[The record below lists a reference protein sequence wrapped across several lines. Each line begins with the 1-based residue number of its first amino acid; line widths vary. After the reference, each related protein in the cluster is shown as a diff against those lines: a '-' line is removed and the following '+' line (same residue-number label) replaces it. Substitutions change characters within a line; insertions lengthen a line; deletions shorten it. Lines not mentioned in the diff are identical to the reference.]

1 MINSDFFFI
10 GERIAELRYKKNISA
25 RDMSLSLGQNQNYI
39 NSIENKKTLP
49 SVPMLL
55 YICDYLH
62 ISPAE
67 FFSEEKYPI
76 ICNDILHIIKDLT
89 PEQQSLLL
97 DIAKE
102 FKKSK

>member
-1 MINSDFFFI
+1 MVDNDFFFI
-10 GERIAELRYKKNISA
+10 CERISKLRYERGISA

-39 NSIENKKTLP
+39 NNIENKKTLP
-49 SVPMLL
+49 SVPMFL

-67 FFSEEKYPI
+67 FFSEEDCPV
-76 ICNDILHIIKDLT
+76 ICNDILNTIKELSY
-89 PEQQSLLL
+89 EQQLLIL
-97 DIAKE
+97 NIAKE

>member
-1 MINSDFFFI
+1 MVDSDFFFI
-10 GERIAELRYKKNISA
+10 CEKISKLRYERDISA

-55 YICDYLH
+55 YICDYLR

-67 FFSEEKYPI
+67 FFSEEECPI
-76 ICNDILHIIKDLT
+76 ICIDIFNAVKDLT
-89 PEQQSLLL
+89 PEQQSLVLSL
-97 DIAKE
+97 VREI
-102 FKKSK
+102 KKSK

>member
-1 MINSDFFFI
+1 MVDSDFFCI
-10 GERIAELRYKKNISA
+10 CEKISKQRYEKGISA

-62 ISPAE
+62 ISPSE
-67 FFSEEKYPI
+67 FFGEQDISVV
-76 ICNDILHIIKDLT
+76 CSDILETVKELT
-89 PEQQSLLL
+89 PEQLFLIL
-97 DIAKE
+97 NVAIE
-102 FKKSK
+102 MKKNK